1 MATIKAASK
10 TTPKRIFLAG
20 HQGMVGASLLRAMQA
35 ETQLELVLRTRNQLD
50 LCNQDQVKQFFNNM
64 NFDEVY
70 IAAAKVGGIYAN
82 STFPAEFAY
91 QNLTMQT
98 NVIDAAYRSGVN
110 KLLFLGSSCI
120 YPRLAVQPM
129 CESALL
135 TGELEPSNESYAI
148 AKIAGIKLCAAYNRQ
163 YGVDYRSVMPTN
175 LYGPGDNFHEQ
186 DSHVIPAMMLRF
198 HKAKVEASE
207 EVVIWGSGEPR
218 REFMYVDDLAAACL
232 HVMALQ
238 KEEYISSS
246 NNSHINV
253 GTGVDCSIAEL
264 AEAIKKVVGFGG
276 RIVFDETKPD
286 GVPRKLL
293 DVSRLSRLGWQAQI
307 SLERGL
313 QQTYQWLL
321 KNETSLRGAS

>member
-1 MATIKAASK
+1 MATTKAADKPMS
-10 TTPKRIFLAG
+10 KRIFVAG

-35 ETQLELVLRTRNQLD
+35 ETQPELVLRTRNQLD

-70 IAAAKVGGIYAN
+70 LAAAKVGGIYAN
-82 STFPAEFAY
+82 STFPAEFVY

-135 TGELEPSNESYAI
+135 TGDLEPSNESYAI
-148 AKIAGIKLCAAYNRQ
+148 AKIAGIKLCAAYNKQ

-218 REFMYVDDLAAACL
+218 REFMHVDDLAAACL

-264 AEAIKKVVGFGG
+264 AEAIRKVVGFGG

-286 GVPRKLL
+286 GAPRKLL

-307 SLERGL
+307 ALERGL

-321 KNETSLRGAS
+321 ENETSLRGAP